1 MAARPPLRPT
11 RRSSPSPATAGTNVD
26 DDESDRFTSQAEY
39 DRRVR
44 EAKEKIKR
52 AADAKRMA
60 MMASGMMHFN
70 WESDDKKLKPLPMRM
85 NVTIEK
91 NSDNKN
97 EDTKEQQH
105 AKRKRN

>member
-1 MAARPPLRPT
+1 MFGKGVNAIV
-11 RRSSPSPATAGTNVD
+11 SDDDVD

-70 WESDDKKLKPLPMRM
+70 WE
-85 NVTIEK
+85 
-91 NSDNKN
+91 
-97 EDTKEQQH
+97 
-105 AKRKRN
+105 